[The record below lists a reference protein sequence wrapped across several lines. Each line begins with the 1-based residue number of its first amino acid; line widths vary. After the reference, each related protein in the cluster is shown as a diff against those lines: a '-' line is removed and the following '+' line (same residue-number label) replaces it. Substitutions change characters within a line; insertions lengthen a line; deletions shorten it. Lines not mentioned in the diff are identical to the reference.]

1 MIGYKKEEGIAF
13 IVLGPFSFEIA
24 RRQQEEIDCISEK
37 AKSLPGFE
45 SGSLRQNAIALS
57 LAPSPPPLASLE
69 VKSQICLEV
78 KKEQQKQ
85 ISSSQKKKKLV
96 SNLSNFN

>member
-57 LAPSPPPLASLE
+57 LLSPLL
-69 VKSQICLEV
+69 L
-78 KKEQQKQ
+78 
-85 ISSSQKKKKLV
+85 KLV
-96 SNLSNFN
+96 NLIKHYFFQ